1 MSVKVAIPIWGG
13 RVSPVMDTACRLLIA
28 EITGSREVSRTIID
42 IPQLGISH
50 RASFVSG
57 LGIDLLICG
66 AISHEF
72 EQMLIASGVKM
83 CPWYCGNV
91 DEIIAAHSNGTLQRD
106 NFFLPGRALRR
117 RRGNRGQRRAGCPRS
132 GIQGMFEEDQ

>member
-1 MSVKVAIPIWGG
+1 MKVAIPIWDG

-28 EITGSREVSRTIID
+28 EIVDSQEVSRTIID
-42 IPQLGISH
+42 IPHVGIPH
-50 RASFVSG
+50 RAGFVSG

-72 EQMLIASGVKM
+72 EQMLIASGVKIS
-83 CPWYCGNV
+83 PWYCGKV

-106 NFFLPGRALRR
+106 NFLLPGRASRR
-117 RRGNRGQRRAGCPRS
+117 RRGGRGQRRAGCRRS
-132 GIQGMFEEDQ
+132 GKHRMFEEDQ

>member
-1 MSVKVAIPIWGG
+1 MNMKVAIPIWDG

-28 EITGSREVSRTIID
+28 EITGSQEVSRTVVD
-42 IPQLGISH
+42 IPQVSICH
-50 RASFVSG
+50 RASFISG

-72 EQMLIASGVKM
+72 EQMFIASGVEM
-83 CPWYCGNV
+83 RPWYCGNV
-91 DEIIAAHSNGTLQRD
+91 DEIIAAYSNGTLQKD

-117 RRGNRGQRRAGCPRS
+117 RRGNRRQRRAGCSRS
-132 GIQGMFEEDQ
+132 GKQRMYKEDQ

>member
-1 MSVKVAIPIWGG
+1 MKVAIPTWDG

-28 EITGSREVSRTIID
+28 EITGSQEVSRTIVD
-42 IPQLGISH
+42 IPQVSISY
-50 RASFVSG
+50 RAGFISG

-83 CPWYCGNV
+83 YPWYCGNV
-91 DEIIAAHSNGTLQRD
+91 DEIIAAHSNGTLQKD

-117 RRGNRGQRRAGCPRS
+117 RRGSRGRRRAGCPRS
-132 GIQGMFEEDQ
+132 GKQRMYKEDQ